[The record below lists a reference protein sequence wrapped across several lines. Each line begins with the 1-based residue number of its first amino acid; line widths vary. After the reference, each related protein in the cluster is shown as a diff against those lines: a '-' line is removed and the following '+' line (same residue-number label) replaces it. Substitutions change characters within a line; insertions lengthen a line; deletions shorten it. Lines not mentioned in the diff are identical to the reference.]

1 MTGPLDGML
10 VVDFSRVLSG
20 PWCAMTL
27 GDLGADVIKIER
39 PGEGDETRGW
49 GPPFVG
55 DVAAYFLAANRN
67 KRSLRLD
74 LAAPQDLAIAERLV
88 ARADVVLE
96 NFRPG
101 TIEKLGLGED
111 RCRELNPT
119 IVYASITG
127 FGRDSRRP
135 GYDAIVQGEG
145 GLMSIT
151 GPAGGEPIK
160 VGVAIADVSA
170 GLYAAIGV
178 LAALVHRER
187 TGEGQRVDGTLLGA
201 QVALLANQA
210 SNTLNAGI
218 VPGRLGT
225 AHPSIV
231 PYQAFDAAD
240 RPMMLAVANEAIWI
254 RFCDA
259 IGRAEL
265 AADPR
270 FARNV
275 DRVAN
280 RDVLVPLLASVLG
293 TQPRAT
299 WLTRFEAA
307 DVPAGAINALDEVF
321 ADDAVRALEL
331 VTRTSHPV
339 IGEVAT
345 VRFPVD
351 LSATPAS
358 IRRPPPQLGEH
369 DTELLVWLGCTDDEI
384 DAHRARNER
393 S

>member
-1 MTGPLDGML
+1 MTGPLDGI
-10 VVDFSRVLSG
+10 VVADFSRVLSG

-27 GDLGADVIKIER
+27 GDLGADVIKVER
-39 PGEGDETRGW
+39 PGDGDETRGW

-55 DVAAYFLAANRN
+55 DVAAYFLSANRN

-74 LAAPQDLAIAERLV
+74 LGAPEDRAIAERLV

-111 RCRELNPT
+111 RCRELNPSV
-119 IVYASITG
+119 VYASITG

-170 GLYAAIGV
+170 GLYATIGI
-178 LAALVHRER
+178 LAALVHRAR
-187 TGEGQRVDGTLLGA
+187 TGEGQRVDGTLIGA

-210 SNTLNAGI
+210 SNTLNAGF

-240 RPMMLAVANEAIWI
+240 RPMMLAVANEAIWT
-254 RFCDA
+254 RFCAA
-259 IGRAEL
+259 IERPAL
-265 AADPR
+265 ASDPR

-280 RDVLVPLLASVLG
+280 RDVLVPLLAEVLA

-299 WLTRFEAA
+299 WLARFEAA

-331 VTRTSHPV
+331 VTRTTHPTM
-339 IGEVAT
+339 GEVAS
-345 VRFPVD
+345 VRFPVE
-351 LSATPAS
+351 LSQTPAS
-358 IRRPPPQLGEH
+358 IRRAPPALGEH
-369 DTELLVWLGCTDDEI
+369 DEELLAWLGCSSDEI
-384 DAHRARNER
+384 AAHRAR
-393 S
+393 SDGT